1 MLTNSR
7 LSRPVTV
14 IMPLENT
21 NWAITST
28 TSNGTVCSPDFT
40 NAEPASPNNAE
51 VHAVSRIANTSS
63 GMPESV
69 TTPWSGPGLPRLTA
83 VARIAACNKVCKP
96 ITMSFEAVYDVG
108 AKPTARSRS

>member
-7 LSRPVTV
+7 LSRPVTG
-14 IMPLENT
+14 IMPPENT

-28 TSNGTVCSPDFT
+28 TSNGIVCSPDFT
-40 NAEPASPNNAE
+40 NAEPTSPNNAE
-51 VHAVSRIANTSS
+51 VHAVSQIANTSS

-83 VARIAACNKVCKP
+83 VVRIAACNKVCKP
-96 ITMSFEAVYDVG
+96 ITMSFEEVYDVG